1 MRLLALVLPISMWGT
16 AHAAAIQGRVTR
28 GGKPAPHI
36 AVLVETATPAPPP
49 PSMIAKLDEV
59 ELTFLPKVQVLPVGS
74 SLRVRNV
81 DHEAHTVHGALAGRT
96 LFNRATVPG
105 GNEAILP
112 LDAPG
117 VVAITCDLHSY
128 MRAWVI
134 VSPAAHHAVTNSDG
148 VYRLDGIPAGPA
160 KIRLVDP
167 EQRSHGAEPGE
178 IFATPTITTQDQT
191 LDFTLR
197 DRNQRPA
204 AESYVAEGG
213 GRDEEPGSHR
223 DVDAPRRRR
232 PAVPTWWFGISLEKS
247 WPTSQLWILSLSA
260 LGIVLGVLAAIG
272 NLALARRR
280 GWSLFGVIL
289 TASGLIFLLGISFLC
304 GLHPAVAAGLGFGA
318 FVGTVVF
325 AAGNREPPP
334 VSKEP

>member
-1 MRLLALVLPISMWGT
+1 MRLLALVLVAGT
-16 AHAAAIQGRVTR
+16 AHAAALEGRITR

-36 AVLVETATPAPPP
+36 AVLVESATAAPPP
-49 PSMIAKLDEV
+49 SVAKLEEV
-59 ELTFLPKVQVLPVGS
+59 ELTFLPKVQILPVGS
-74 SLRVRNV
+74 SLRVRNI

-128 MRAWVI
+128 MRAWVV
-134 VSPAAHHAVTNSDG
+134 VSSAAHHAVTDGDG
-148 VYRLDGIPAGPA
+148 VYRIAGIPAGPV

-167 EQRSHGAEPGE
+167 EERTTSAEPGE
-178 IFATPTITTQDQT
+178 IFASPTLTEQKQT

-197 DRNQRPA
+197 DRHARG
-204 AESYVAEGG
+204 VADHTGDDSVAG
-213 GRDEEPGSHR
+213 SGRDEEAGSHR
-223 DVDAPRRRR
+223 DVVAPRRAR
-232 PAVPTWWFGISLEKS
+232 PPVPKWFFGISLEHTF
-247 WPTSQLWILSLSA
+247 PTSQFWILALSA
-260 LGIVLGVLAAIG
+260 LGIVLGVLAAVG
-272 NLALARRR
+272 NLALGRRR